1 MLGLHKEIQNN
12 VRASLRS
19 QEIRWLSAV
28 GFVPAPR
35 RTGSV
40 TRARTYLKV
49 IGAVRLQEVRL
60 WQPDTTC
67 KRQASCRAVRLDRVA
82 RDDCHLGPIVSAIRT
97 PRSRREAGWPTL
109 VSAPV

>member
-28 GFVPAPR
+28 GFVPAPQGET
-35 RTGSV
+35 TGSV

-49 IGAVRLQEVRL
+49 IGSVRLQEVRV

-67 KRQASCRAVRLDRVA
+67 KRQVGVLQGGS
-82 RDDCHLGPIVSAIRT
+82 
-97 PRSRREAGWPTL
+97 PRPRCTR
-109 VSAPV
+109 